1 MIAVPSQTQAREGR
15 AGRAPGAPQ
24 VTLVTGARAAR
35 STIFLKLMMAGS
47 GVLFLLF
54 VLAHMYGNLKAFG
67 GRDAYDEYAHH
78 LRTLGEP
85 MLPHAGFLW
94 IMRVVLIGALV
105 VYVVTAVILWRRAR
119 LARPVRYQVK
129 KHTGATFA
137 SRLMRWGGLTILV
150 FVIWHL
156 LQFTIVKFNV
166 GSGGNTAAITHD
178 PYELVVHS
186 FNVWWV
192 TLIYVLAMIALGMH
206 LRHGIWS
213 ASQTL
218 GFTPTPRARVIAN
231 GVAIVVALIVAVGFV
246 IPPLAIAFGGIK

>member
-1 MIAVPSQTQAREGR
+1 MSAVATSTVSKPPRTRTGK
-15 AGRAPGAPQ
+15 AGSTVFLKVLMA
-24 VTLVTGARAAR
+24 VTGF
-35 STIFLKLMMAGS
+35 IF
-47 GVLFLLF
+47 VLF
-54 VLAHMYGNLKAFG
+54 VIAHMYGNLYKLFAGHLAFN
-67 GRDAYDEYAHH
+67 EYSEH
-78 LRTLGEP
+78 LRTIGEP
-85 MLPHAGFLW
+85 MLPRHGFLT
-94 IMRVVLIGALV
+94 IMEIILGVSVVLHAYSAAAL
-105 VYVVTAVILWRRAR
+105 WKRAKA
-119 LARPVRYQVK
+119 ARPQRYVMRKSIAQSIS
-129 KHTGATFA
+129 
-137 SRLMRWGGLTILV
+137 SRWMRWGGLFLLL